1 MGMRWLLCSNKPQV
15 LLPGR
20 FVYGTANVR
29 AGCLPQGLG
38 GEDLQLVAKCSDFKT
53 ERECTQAAG
62 AGAAL
67 SINSPA
73 DIRRRCRSGANRR
86 RHINRI
92 IAATATRTRY
102 LPSHAPP

>member
-1 MGMRWLLCSNKPQV
+1 MRWLLCSNKPQV

-38 GEDLQLVAKCSDFKT
+38 GEDLQLVAKFSDLKQSAHA
-53 ERECTQAAG
+53 RNPQAQALHCRSTRLLTSG
-62 AGAAL
+62 AGAA
-67 SINSPA
+67 PA
-73 DIRRRCRSGANRR
+73 LIDVVIMNR
-86 RHINRI
+86 N